1 VNNIISKQNISNQY
15 ELVVLMPKILGDAM
29 MSVQALHCYPEFSS
43 DNLLVITDSIYQNLF
58 ALIFKSHTVK
68 SYSEI
73 SETLTTK
80 KIIDFRADLVSKLTK
95 INFNY
100 QSQYSFDFGEQLS
113 ISILEDSN
121 KYAISFS
128 EINENFDQEDL
139 RNQHAWFMDT
149 VLVSTALKVPLR
161 YPHQTLKPHTCF
173 KNIVCFPCG
182 SNNLKHYPLE
192 NWLLIIKQLINNGFN
207 VTIFLGNTEK
217 QYTDQFSEVAPTF
230 LNMPLE
236 SVVTNYFSE
245 DTLVIAND
253 CGPLHVAAWFGLK
266 VVGIFGPTNEK
277 IWFPYQYGQ
286 AIRCIH
292 SEWPT
297 IDEVSNVINLM
308 LKS

>member
-1 VNNIISKQNISNQY
+1 
-15 ELVVLMPKILGDAM
+15 MPKILGDAM

-113 ISILEDSN
+113 IYILEDSN

-161 YPHQTLKPHTCF
+161 YPHQALKSYPENQGI

-286 AIRCIH
+286 AIRGIH

>member
-1 VNNIISKQNISNQY
+1 VNNKIPIQNISNNY
-15 ELVVLMPKILGDAM
+15 EFVVLMPKILGDAM
-29 MSVQALHCYPEFSS
+29 MSVQALHCYSELIAS
-43 DNLLVITDSIYQNLF
+43 NLLIVTDSIYQNLF
-58 ALIFKSHTVK
+58 SLIFNHHTVK

-73 SETLTTK
+73 TETVSTK
-80 KIIDFRADLVSKLTK
+80 IVIDFRGDQVSKLTK

-286 AIRCIH
+286 AIRGIH